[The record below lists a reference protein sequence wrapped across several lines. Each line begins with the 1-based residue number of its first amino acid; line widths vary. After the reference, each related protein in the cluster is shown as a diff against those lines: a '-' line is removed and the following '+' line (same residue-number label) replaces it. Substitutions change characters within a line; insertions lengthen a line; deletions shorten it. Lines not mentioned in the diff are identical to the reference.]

1 MSLAFKPKS
10 YLRPRTEDELS
21 NQLRSFGERA
31 KIIAGGT
38 GIYEVAHRG
47 LLSDVEVLIDI
58 NGLNLSY
65 VSVGSESLNIGAAT
79 TMSQL
84 ARSSELASRQE
95 FSGVFDALAQIQPL
109 QVKNVA
115 TIGGAICTALP
126 FFDLPVSLLSLD
138 ATVRVGPSGKIKK
151 LSEFLLGY
159 FAVALEEGEFVKEI
173 QLPLAKTRSSSFL
186 KFGLTHDDWALINCG
201 VSLSLNPAGKIVEPI
216 VVFGGGVGEKP
227 VRAKAVETALSG
239 IDAGDSEKIKAI
251 FSESV
256 QKEIETVTDI
266 RSTAEY
272 RLQLAKVLGGRAV
285 IQACKRVLD
294 TRKGK

>member
-285 IQACKRVLD
+285 IQACKRVLAAGN
-294 TRKGK
+294 GK

>member
-10 YLRPRTEDELS
+10 YLRPKTEEDLS
-21 NQLRSFGERA
+21 NELKHFGERA

-47 LLSDVEVLIDI
+47 LLSAVEVLIDI

-65 VSVGSESLNIGAAT
+65 VSVGSESLKIGAAT

-84 ARSSELASRQE
+84 ARSSELASRKE
-95 FSGVFDALAQIQPL
+95 FLGVFDALTQIQPL

-138 ATVRVGPSGKIKK
+138 ATVRIGPSSKIKR
-151 LSEFLLGY
+151 LSEFLQGY
-159 FAVALEEGEFVKEI
+159 FAVSLEEGEFVKEI
-173 QLPLAKTRSSSFL
+173 ELPLAKSRSSAFL

-201 VSLSLNPAGKIVEPI
+201 VSLSLDPSGKIVEPI
-216 VVFGGGVGEKP
+216 VVFGGGVGDKP

-239 IDAGDSEKIKAI
+239 IDACDSGKVKII
-251 FSESV
+251 FSENV
-256 QKEIETVTDI
+256 PKDIVTVADI
-266 RSTAEY
+266 RSSAEY
-272 RLQLAKVLGGRAV
+272 RLQLAKVLGARAV
-285 IQACKRVLD
+285 IQACKRVLAA
-294 TRKGK
+294 GKAN